1 MAGRTGSRT
10 PTTPTKLVEPIRERQ
25 RADRVETTSRMSE
38 DPSPASGSGFD
49 TGCSSTETRFNQL
62 WVPGTGSGP
71 DPESPVAVDRCQD
84 FVAAGAGEVPG
95 MTAVG

>member
-1 MAGRTGSRT
+1 
-10 PTTPTKLVEPIRERQ
+10 
-25 RADRVETTSRMSE
+25 MSE
-38 DPSPASGSGFD
+38 DPFPASGSGFD

-71 DPESPVAVDRCQD
+71 DPESPVAVDRGQD